1 MLITFNAVPGA
12 KILTTLK
19 GEVVQPPSTQPPHF
33 NLSPYQ
39 AYLLAV
45 LDGSHEINKDLCR
58 QNTNKIVLKIF
69 LDFLPLNYF

>member
-1 MLITFNAVPGA
+1 MLITFNAIPGA

-45 LDGSHEINKDLCR
+45 LDGSHEMNKDLSS
-58 QNTNKIVLKIF
+58 QNIKR
-69 LDFLPLNYF
+69 